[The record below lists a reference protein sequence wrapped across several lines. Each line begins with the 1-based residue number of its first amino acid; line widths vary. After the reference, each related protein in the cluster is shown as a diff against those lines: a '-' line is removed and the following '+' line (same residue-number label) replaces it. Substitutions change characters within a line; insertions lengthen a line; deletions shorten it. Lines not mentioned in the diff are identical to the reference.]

1 MLVRLILGLVYVAT
15 IWAFAGLAA
24 SSGSIAFV
32 CIAGLALAMGTMWFQ
47 RQWRARSSISTEA
60 LTAFS
65 VVGLAGAIAVT
76 GFVADDRLR
85 YWFAGAVI
93 VIYLSTI
100 AFIFFKPDGRHERT
114 R

>member
-1 MLVRLILGLVYVAT
+1 MGT
-15 IWAFAGLAA
+15 IWFL
-24 SSGSIAFV
+24 
-32 CIAGLALAMGTMWFQ
+32 

-60 LTAFS
+60 LSAFNL
-65 VVGLAGAIAVT
+65 VGLVGAIAVI

-85 YWFAGAVI
+85 YWFAGVVI
-93 VIYLSTI
+93 ITYLSMI